1 MASLPSC
8 NMVKNNDLLIRIDE
22 RQKEMAKDVEDIK
35 LSLNYVVQNDD
46 EYKDIRKKV
55 GIMWEDRMK
64 MIGYMIGSGI
74 TGGAIGALLKQTII
88 SAFTK

>member
-1 MASLPSC
+1 
-8 NMVKNNDLLIRIDE
+8 MVKNNDLLIRIDE
-22 RQKEMAKDVEDIK
+22 RQKEMAKDIADIR

-46 EYKDIRKKV
+46 EYKDIKKKV

>member
-1 MASLPSC
+1 
-8 NMVKNNDLLIRIDE
+8 MVKNNDLLIRIDE
-22 RQKEMAKDVEDIK
+22 RQKEMAKDIADIK
-35 LSLNYVVQNDD
+35 LSLNYVVKNDD
-46 EYKDIRKKV
+46 EYKDIKKKV

>member
-1 MASLPSC
+1 
-8 NMVKNNDLLIRIDE
+8 MVKNNDLLIRIDE
-22 RQKEMAKDVEDIK
+22 RQKEMAKDIADIK

-74 TGGAIGALLKQTII
+74 TGGAIGTLLKQTIT

>member
-1 MASLPSC
+1 
-8 NMVKNNDLLIRIDE
+8 MVKNNDLLIRIDE

-74 TGGAIGALLKQTII
+74 TGGAIGALLKQTIT

>member
-1 MASLPSC
+1 VASLPSC

-22 RQKEMAKDVEDIK
+22 RQKEMAKDIADIR

-46 EYKDIRKKV
+46 EYKDIKKKV

>member
-1 MASLPSC
+1 
-8 NMVKNNDLLIRIDE
+8 MVKNNDLLIRIDE
-22 RQKEMAKDVEDIK
+22 RQKEMAKDIADIR

-46 EYKDIRKKV
+46 EYKDIKKKV

-64 MIGYMIGSGI
+64 MIGYMIGSNI